1 VDAILCERRRY
12 VDKPFTHAH
21 FYGQL
26 IIPIYGSLIVSVC
39 QKASGEEENVIFIPP
54 GCTHSFYAKTSN
66 QFFVFDIPVFYLPKE
81 IGEVTRSYQFNGR
94 WQAVRSLL
102 FEEVGSM
109 PVTNQRLAD
118 LFRYISGLLNEEQTS
133 TSFDYIGKNFDKPIT
148 VQQLA
153 QMEHFNPTYYVEWF
167 KQRFGTSPI
176 SYMRGLRLVKAKELL
191 ANTHYTVMQI
201 AQQIGYENQAT
212 LTRLFQKEIGMTPRA
227 YRKQY
232 RK

>member
-1 VDAILCERRRY
+1 MDAILCERRRY

-39 QKASGEEENVIFIPP
+39 QKISGEGENVIFIPP
-54 GCTHSFYAKTSN
+54 GCTHSFYAKASN

-102 FEEVGSM
+102 CEEVGSM

-118 LFRYISGLLNEEQTS
+118 LFRYISGLLKEDQTS
-133 TSFDYIGKNFDKPIT
+133 ASFDYIGKNFDKAIT

-176 SYMRGLRLVKAKELL
+176 SYMRELRLVKAKELL

-212 LTRLFQKEIGMTPRA
+212 LTRLFQKEIGMTPGA
-227 YRKQY
+227 YRKKY